1 MKNNPKHSYEIFFGT
16 GEKPENGQAKTL
28 CVFLLDTSGSM
39 SGTKINLL
47 NDGLK
52 DFKSDILEGTTLS
65 QRLEVAVV
73 TFDSIVKCLQSPA
86 PVETF
91 ATMPT
96 LTAHGGTD
104 MVGGI
109 REAIKIVT
117 ERKKYCDEYGIAYR
131 RPWIVMITDGEANVD
146 SIKNQVKQEGK
157 DKRYFFLPIAVDSGS
172 DMNVLNSLATDRAY
186 MLKGLNF
193 SSFFKWLDRS
203 LTIIASIGDNVT
215 LETCESFAV

>member
-1 MKNNPKHSYEIFFGT
+1 MNEIFFGT
-16 GEKPENGQAKTL
+16 GENPENGQEKTL
-28 CVFLLDTSGSM
+28 CIFLLDTSGSM
-39 SGTKINLL
+39 LGTKINLL

-52 DFKSDILEGTTLS
+52 GFSSDILSDQTLS

-73 TFDSIVKCLQSPA
+73 TFDSTVKCLQSPA
-86 PVETF
+86 LVETF

-96 LTAHGGTD
+96 LTAQGGTD

-109 REAIKIVT
+109 QEAIKIVA
-117 ERKKYCDEYGIAYR
+117 ERKKYYNEHGIASK

-157 DKRYFFLPIAVDSGS
+157 KGSYFFLPIAVDSGA
-172 DMNVLNSLATDRAY
+172 DMNVLNSLATDSAY

-193 SSFFKWLDRS
+193 SSFFKWLSRS
-203 LTIIASIGDNVT
+203 ITIVASASIGDKVT
-215 LETCESFAV
+215 LDPIITFAVL